1 VSSTRPTLAA
11 ETRVVLGKK
20 VSHLRH
26 QGRLPAVV
34 YGHGNESVPVTLDT
48 HDFEVLRRR
57 IAGSTL
63 VDVAID
69 GKKPHPVLVHRVQ
82 ISPVTRR
89 MLHVELFLVRM
100 TEEVTMDIPVVTTGV
115 APAVHELGGT
125 VLHALESVKVRA
137 LPGNLPER
145 FEVAIDGLVDFETS
159 IHVRDLAVPADVVIL
174 TDVDEMVVRVLAP
187 RVEAATAAEVAEGEA
202 AEAAAATAATAAEGE
217 TPAAEA

>member
-11 ETRVVLGKK
+11 ETRDVLGKK

-34 YGHGNESVPVTLDT
+34 YGHGKESVPITVDA
-48 HDFEVLRRR
+48 HDFELLRRK

-69 GKKPHPVLVHRVQ
+69 GKKPHPVLVQKVQ

-100 TEEVTMDIPVVTTGV
+100 TEEVTMDIPVVTTGT
-115 APAVHELGGT
+115 APAVHDLGGT

-145 FEVAIDGLVDFETS
+145 FEVAIDGLADFETS
-159 IHVRDLAVPADVVIL
+159 IHVRDLEIPADVVIL
-174 TDVDEMVVRVLAP
+174 TDPDEMVVRILAP
-187 RVEAATAAEVAEGEA
+187 RVEAPTAAETAEAEA
-202 AEAAAATAATAAEGE
+202 AEAATAEV
-217 TPAAEA
+217 AEAASTED

>member
-1 VSSTRPTLAA
+1 MSSTRPTLAA
-11 ETRVVLGKK
+11 ETRDVLGKN
-20 VSHLRH
+20 VSHLRQ

-34 YGHGNESVPVTLDT
+34 YGHGQTSVPVTIDA
-48 HDFEVLRRR
+48 HDFGLLWRR

-69 GKKPHPVLVHRVQ
+69 GEKPHPVLVQKVQ
-82 ISPVTRR
+82 ISPVTRK

-125 VLHALESVKVRA
+125 VLHALETVKVRS

-145 FEVAIDGLVDFETS
+145 FEVSIDGLEDFETS
-159 IHVRDLAVPADVVIL
+159 IHVRDLVVPADVTIL
-174 TDVDEMVVRVLAP
+174 TDPDEMVVRVLAP
-187 RVEAATAAEVAEGEA
+187 RVEAPTAAETAEAEA
-202 AEAAAATAATAAEGE
+202 AEAASSEGETSAAEG
-217 TPAAEA
+217 

>member
-1 VSSTRPTLAA
+1 MSSTRPTLAA
-11 ETRVVLGKK
+11 ETRDVLGKN

-34 YGHGNESVPVTLDT
+34 YGHGQASVPVTIDA
-48 HDFEVLRRR
+48 HDFGLLWRR

-69 GKKPHPVLVHRVQ
+69 GKKPHPVLVQKVQ
-82 ISPVTRR
+82 ISPVTRK

-125 VLHALESVKVRA
+125 VLHALETVKVRS

-145 FEVAIDGLVDFETS
+145 FEVSVDGLEDFETS
-159 IHVRDLAVPADVVIL
+159 IHVRDLVAPSGVTIL
-174 TDVDEMVVRVLAP
+174 TDPDEMVVRVLAP
-187 RVEAATAAEVAEGEA
+187 RVEAPTAAETAEAEA
-202 AEAAAATAATAAEGE
+202 AEAAASEGE
-217 TPAAEA
+217 TPAAEG

>member
-11 ETRVVLGKK
+11 ETRDVLGKK

-34 YGHGNESVPVTLDT
+34 YGHGKQSVPVTVDA
-48 HDFEVLRRR
+48 HDFGLLWRR

-69 GKKPHPVLVHRVQ
+69 GKGSHPVLVQKVQ
-82 ISPVTRR
+82 ISPVTRK

-100 TEEVTMDIPVVTTGV
+100 TEEVTMDIPVVTTGT
-115 APAVHELGGT
+115 APAVYDLGGT

-145 FEVAIDGLVDFETS
+145 FEVAIDGLADFETS
-159 IHVRDLAVPADVVIL
+159 IHVRDLAVPADVVVL
-174 TDVDEMVVRVLAP
+174 TDPDEMVVRILAP
-187 RVEAATAAEVAEGEA
+187 RVETPTAAETAEAEA
-202 AEAAAATAATAAEGE
+202 AEAASAEV
-217 TPAAEA
+217 AEAASTED

>member
-11 ETRVVLGKK
+11 ETRDVLGKK
-20 VSHLRH
+20 VAHLRH

-34 YGHGNESVPVTLDT
+34 YGHGKESIPVTVDS
-48 HDFEVLRRR
+48 HDFELLRRK

-69 GKKPHPVLVHRVQ
+69 GKKPHPVLVQKVQ
-82 ISPVTRR
+82 ISPVTRK

-100 TEEVTMDIPVVTTGV
+100 TEEVTMDIPVVTTGT
-115 APAVHELGGT
+115 APAVFDLGGT
-125 VLHALESVKVRA
+125 VLHALESIKVRS

-159 IHVRDLAVPADVVIL
+159 IHVRDLAVPADVAIL
-174 TDVDEMVVRVLAP
+174 NDPDEMVVRVLAP
-187 RVEAATAAEVAEGEA
+187 RVETPTAAETAEAEA
-202 AEAAAATAATAAEGE
+202 AEAAAAEVAEAAPAEG
-217 TPAAEA
+217 

>member
-1 VSSTRPTLAA
+1 MSSTRPTLAA
-11 ETRVVLGKK
+11 ESRDVLGKK

-34 YGHGNESVPVTLDT
+34 YGHGQASVPVTIDA
-48 HDFEVLRRR
+48 HDFGLLWRR

-69 GKKPHPVLVHRVQ
+69 GKKPHPVLVQKVQ
-82 ISPVTRR
+82 ISPVTRK

-100 TEEVTMDIPVVTTGV
+100 TEEVTMDIPVVTTGT
-115 APAVHELGGT
+115 APAVYDLGGT

-145 FEVAIDGLVDFETS
+145 FEVAIDGLADFETS
-159 IHVRDLAVPADVVIL
+159 IHVRDLAVPADVVLL
-174 TDVDEMVVRVLAP
+174 TDPDEMVVRILAP
-187 RVEAATAAEVAEGEA
+187 RVEAVTAAETAEGEV
-202 AEAAAATAATAAEGE
+202 AEAAAGEGE
-217 TPAAEA
+217 TPTATTES